1 MVTWLSA
8 TAHEGKYT
16 YSHILEI
23 IHGLRPLEKIVLSP
37 EFDVLKI
44 ALAPCLFA
52 KLNIKMKSF
61 ANIRLAFSSRY
72 LKKIIK
78 A

>member
-23 IHGLRPLEKIVLSP
+23 THGLRPLEKIVLSP

-44 ALAPCLFA
+44 ALAPPLLCKSKHKNEVLCKHKGYLFF
-52 KLNIKMKSF
+52 LLGS
-61 ANIRLAFSSRY
+61 Y
-72 LKKIIK
+72 KK
-78 A
+78 